1 MGGVFYDP
9 IQDIFKIFYWV
20 GYDPTYRWDK
30 YSYWVGYFNLVGY
43 YLTPPIGGVLKNYPT
58 YGWGNCYLPHLW
70 VGYFMTPSKT
80 FTKYFI
86 GWGMTP
92 HIGGVLKITP
102 HMGGVISI
110 YPIMGG
116 VFYDTIQD
124 ICKIFYWVG
133 YDPTYRWGIKKLPHL
148 WVG

>member
-1 MGGVFYDP
+1 
-9 IQDIFKIFYWV
+9 
-20 GYDPTYRWDK
+20 
-30 YSYWVGYFNLVGY
+30 
-43 YLTPPIGGVLKNYPT
+43 
-58 YGWGNCYLPHLW
+58 
-70 VGYFMTPSKT
+70 MTPSKT

-133 YDPTYRWGIKKLPHL
+133 YDHTYRWGIKKLPHL
-148 WVG
+148 WWVNYYLPHLWAGYFMTPSKTFSKYFIGWGMTPHIGGINTPIGWGILI